1 MKAIKLVE
9 KNYPALQLQLDA
21 VQKRCTARTLD
32 AADVVRVLDEY
43 TRRLDIPKKALD
55 GARGHFDPHAQT
67 FPNSYKYT
75 PESTQFRAEYRRGA
89 WYVTEISRDP
99 CGRPCSRENV
109 ILPPAACA
117 AYLAHV
123 CNVYFSA
130 PDPRRGRDDVDN
142 MYYAVKALRDSLHP
156 TGDYDEYIA
165 ADAAYMVLD
174 WIRGGANDFSREM
187 EKRRGK

>member
-1 MKAIKLVE
+1 MKAIKICD
-9 KNYPALQLQLDA
+9 KNLSALQLQLDA
-21 VQKRCTARTLD
+21 VQKRCTVRTLD

-55 GARGHFDPHAQT
+55 GARGHFDPHAQV
-67 FPNSYKYT
+67 FPNSYKYA
-75 PESTQFRAEYRRGA
+75 PESTHFRAEYRRGA

-117 AYLAHV
+117 AYLSHV
-123 CNVYFSA
+123 CDVNYSGA
-130 PDPRRGRDDVDN
+130 DIRRNRDDVDS
-142 MYYAVKALRDSLHP
+142 MYHAVKMLRDSLHP

-165 ADAAYMVLD
+165 ADVAFMVLE
-174 WIRGGANDFSREM
+174 WIRGGENDFSREM